1 MYKHKQHLTAPNPS
15 PDPGPNP
22 TNTCTNTWTR
32 SANSNTDTDTDPNP
46 TVHSQVLG
54 VRLNQDTTF
63 KDFTSKSRVF
73 RSEIGFRLNI
83 NNQIDIN
90 QFFINSLHVWR
101 WWQIISW
108 GSYFRMCLFIVI
120 YLIVTFQISKSNL
133 CKITINSFAV
143 CVPFPHSPFSRES
156 VYQHRKHVC
165 GSFIQVPSKGF
176 ESYSLADSQ
185 EWLLCNTGVISDR
198 V

>member
-1 MYKHKQHLTAPNPS
+1 MSVRFRISDRNDLIWRERYNN
-15 PDPGPNP
+15 GPADL
-22 TNTCTNTWTR
+22 
-32 SANSNTDTDTDPNP
+32 S
-46 TVHSQVLG
+46 TVVLNLITSTVLG

-90 QFFINSLHVWR
+90 QFFINSLHAWR

-133 CKITINSFAV
+133 YKITINSFVV

-165 GSFIQVPSKGF
+165 DSFIQVLSKGF

>member
-1 MYKHKQHLTAPNPS
+1 MFPPKK
-15 PDPGPNP
+15 
-22 TNTCTNTWTR
+22 C
-32 SANSNTDTDTDPNP
+32 
-46 TVHSQVLG
+46 VL
-54 VRLNQDTTF
+54 
-63 KDFTSKSRVF
+63 
-73 RSEIGFRLNI
+73 RSEIDFRLNV
-83 NNQIDIN
+83 NKQIDIY
-90 QFFINSLHVWR
+90 QFFINSLRVWK

-108 GSYFRMCLFIVI
+108 RMYFRMCLFIVI

-133 CKITINSFAV
+133 YKITINSFVV

-165 GSFIQVPSKGF
+165 GSFIQVLSKGF